1 MIIKVLMSFYEDREE
16 KKGEEVDVGEEEREC
31 IYV

>member
-16 KKGEEVDVGEEEREC
+16 EKGEVDVGEEEREC
-31 IYV
+31 VYV